1 MANTKTHFS
10 IGGTDHP
17 RTKYGDEEDHWGAE
31 RQPCSSCGVSR
42 GEFHRVGCFVERC
55 PQCGGQAMSCRC
67 TYDEAFARHPMSNA
81 RRAFYKVFYLAII
94 PGGLV
99 ALLLSFVPLG
109 LSADARLVI
118 IMAIPVVVTLLFWN
132 RLGEMEL
139 NQVIDTP
146 KDESC

>member
-1 MANTKTHFS
+1 
-10 IGGTDHP
+10 
-17 RTKYGDEEDHWGAE
+17 
-31 RQPCSSCGVSR
+31 
-42 GEFHRVGCFVERC
+42 
-55 PQCGGQAMSCRC
+55 MSCRC